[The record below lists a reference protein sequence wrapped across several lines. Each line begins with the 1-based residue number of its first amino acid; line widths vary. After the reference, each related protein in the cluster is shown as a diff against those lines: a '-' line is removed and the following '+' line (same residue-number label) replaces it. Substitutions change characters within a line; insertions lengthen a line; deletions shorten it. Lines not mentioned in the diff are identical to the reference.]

1 MRNAF
6 LCCFLITSAFGQDP
20 ASDEGLL
27 PVFRCVLDERPRMLV
42 ILLGEKQD
50 QALAF
55 HTESGTLWKAWK
67 AEEGKP
73 AVLLVGA
80 LYTGK
85 HGPQPESQG
94 KLLFTD
100 EKPQLSCSDPEASLQ
115 YLGHLVGKD
124 GAVSVRWAFQDASH
138 HNLAVIKASAAPGT
152 AGVDLNYQLEAP
164 PAGGRQVSIRKPGSA
179 DASRD
184 LKAGMP
190 VDFNIDFAK

>member
-67 AEEGKP
+67 AEEGKTGRP
-73 AVLLVGA
+73 ARRRA
-80 LYTGK
+80 L
-85 HGPQPESQG
+85 HGQAWPAAG
-94 KLLFTD
+94 IAG
-100 EKPQLSCSDPEASLQ
+100 EA
-115 YLGHLVGKD
+115 
-124 GAVSVRWAFQDASH
+124 AVH
-138 HNLAVIKASAAPGT
+138 G
-152 AGVDLNYQLEAP
+152 
-164 PAGGRQVSIRKPGSA
+164 
-179 DASRD
+179 
-184 LKAGMP
+184 
-190 VDFNIDFAK
+190 